1 MILLEITTS
10 PDKNVLNKFE
20 FFQNQLYLG
29 KNSVSLNINDPGLR
43 DTHIMLE
50 VVQNDLILHP
60 QVGVE
65 TYLIDGKRASTV
77 RKIKPYQVITIGA
90 TSLRV
95 LSYQETVFKTKKSI
109 LNEKLNK
116 LIEENSPRLAV
127 IEKLGRMMK

>member
-29 KNSVSLNINDPGLR
+29 RHSVSLNINDPSLL
-43 DTHIMLE
+43 DSHVMIE
-50 VVQNDLILHP
+50 VVENDLILHP
-60 QVGVE
+60 QSGVAS
-65 TYLIDGKRASTV
+65 YLIDGKRSSTI
-77 RKIKPYQVITIGA
+77 RKIKANQIITIGA
-90 TSLRV
+90 TSFKV
-95 LSYQETVFKTKKSI
+95 LSFQETDFKTKKTI
-109 LNEKLNK
+109 LDEKLNK